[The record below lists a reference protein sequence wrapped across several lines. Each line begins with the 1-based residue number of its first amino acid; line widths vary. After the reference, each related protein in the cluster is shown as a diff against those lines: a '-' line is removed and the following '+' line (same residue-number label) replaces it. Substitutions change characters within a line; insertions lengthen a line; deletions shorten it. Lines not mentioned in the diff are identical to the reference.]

1 MVYSPES
8 VSRRIAKLGE
18 YGADLNGTLP
28 KTFAE
33 YNSQR
38 TVKYAVERLLLLIAE
53 TILDVLDHILA
64 ATYDVVSDNYEDILS
79 RSRERGLLSEELYQ
93 ELRGLGG
100 FRNVLAHEYLALR
113 DEQVF
118 AHARKLLR
126 NLPQIRAELTQAA
139 PPAGTA

>member
-38 TVKYAVERLLLLIAE
+38 TVKYAVERLLLRIAE
-53 TILDVLDHILA
+53 TILDVL
-64 ATYDVVSDNYEDILS
+64 EDILS
-79 RSRERGLLSEELYQ
+79 RSRERGLLLEDLYQ

-100 FRNVLAHEYLALR
+100 FRNVLAHAYLALR

-126 NLPQIRAELTQAA
+126 NLPQIRAELTKAA
-139 PPAGTA
+139 PPAGTP